1 MVKRTLCAAH
11 VIFMCLMA
19 FIALASGDDAI
30 VKKDIAK
37 VMQSPY
43 GDASPVG
50 MAKKGD
56 RFKIRYPQGDWYCIE
71 YNGSAGWIYSANIT
85 IEQQTPPAPP
95 AVTPVMNTNQ
105 AATHPAAATP
115 AVNNNQV
122 ATRPAATPV
131 VNTNQSG
138 ARPAQDA
145 DSLQKVKPPQP
156 IIRTPSF
163 SISDARAKKNV
174 PIKHSTVAG
183 AQSKQAEPIEKIVS
197 EIAASVDSSKKS
209 GQIKAVAH
217 ADTFSPVKV
226 PSSAPVPKYF
236 EVLESPTKILKDL
249 SPQSPILAFAQ
260 KNEVYP
266 LVYAG
271 SSWCKIIVKNDTG
284 WAESSRGRVIDSP
297 SVITA
302 KIPAIVIISL
312 LAAGLTLVL
321 IFVIIFV
328 VISMRRQKF
337 KKSSLKRDVLIIS
350 HVEKE
355 MQYSLTDSTTTL
367 SKCFSEIG
375 FKVSAA
381 NGVDHARTLLTHYA
395 PDVIVID
402 WRLENNIQ
410 TTIRAVVSD
419 KETTSSILVIFYNVP
434 DPTEISKRNTAPNM
448 FFLGLIFSDRDI
460 FKIVTPLIMT
470 EKYHHTVKKSVQ
482 TSALEGDIRLGN
494 LLEVMQF
501 IEIGKKTGCLYITM
515 SSPFGL
521 IYFEHGRVTY
531 AASKTALGK
540 DAIFEILNL
549 KEGHFHLV
557 LDKVSQTKNVNLS
570 TLEVLMDW
578 TKVKDEALRG

>member
-249 SPQSPILAFAQ
+249 SPQSPILVFAQ

-460 FKIVTPLIMT
+460 FKIVTPLIIT
-470 EKYHHTVKKSVQ
+470 GKSHHTVKKSVQ

>member
-85 IEQQTPPAPP
+85 IEQQTQPAPP
-95 AVTPVMNTNQ
+95 AVAPLVNTNQAATRPVATPIVNTNQ
-105 AATHPAAATP
+105 AATHPAAP
-115 AVNNNQV
+115 S
-122 ATRPAATPV
+122 PV
-131 VNTNQSG
+131 VNTNQSS

-145 DSLQKVKPPQP
+145 DTLQKVKPPQP

-163 SISDARAKKNV
+163 SISDARAKKNA
-174 PIKHSTVAG
+174 PIKHSTVAS

-271 SSWCKIIVKNDTG
+271 ASWCKIIVKNDTG

-337 KKSSLKRDVLIIS
+337 KKSSLKRDVLILS

-402 WRLENNIQ
+402 WQLEKNIQ
-410 TTIRAVVSD
+410 TTIRAIVSD
-419 KETTSSILVIFYNVP
+419 KETTSSILIIFYNVP

-470 EKYHHTVKKSVQ
+470 EKYHHTVKNSVQ